1 MKCLKMEVW
10 GQGELEEGALSPG
23 RGESGGEPGEGL
35 CRGERGRED
44 LWLSRE
50 GFKLRLAKARGLHR
64 GLGVGK
70 TPDRTLWNSVRTVP
84 SLCACFIHWAV
95 SICFSLSKRPLERKK
110 KREREGRKKERK
122 GERWREGEREKGR
135 KESEI
140 TRQRIFRV
148 HPSPLCVRAKS
159 LSHV

>member
-1 MKCLKMEVW
+1 MKRLKMEVW

-50 GFKLRLAKARGLHR
+50 GFKLHLAKTWGLHR

-84 SLCACFIHWAV
+84 SLCACFIYWAV

-122 GERWREGEREKGR
+122 GERWREGEREKG
-135 KESEI
+135 
-140 TRQRIFRV
+140 V
-148 HPSPLCVRAKS
+148 
-159 LSHV
+159 